1 MPSLL
6 ALALAHTLLFVAG
19 VASLVFFR
27 HDATLGNLAGLNP
40 FGPSELARHF
50 FSTDQAATRAAGCF
64 CFASAVP
71 LALYTAVIVARLQM
85 LGLRDTGVYTA
96 FAGGLAASGGLA
108 AAGIFLWV
116 LSVPEVAASSPV
128 VRALHFLV
136 FLSGGPA
143 FAIGMGLLAGG
154 VSVSSHFAR
163 VLPKWVVWLGLLV
176 AVTGALSTFGLISLF
191 MTVAIPITRVGGLG
205 WLIAAGTS
213 VDRPQL

>member
-1 MPSLL
+1 
-6 ALALAHTLLFVAG
+6 
-19 VASLVFFR
+19 
-27 HDATLGNLAGLNP
+27 
-40 FGPSELARHF
+40 
-50 FSTDQAATRAAGCF
+50 
-64 CFASAVP
+64 
-71 LALYTAVIVARLQM
+71 
-85 LGLRDTGVYTA
+85 
-96 FAGGLAASGGLA
+96 LAASGGLA

-154 VSVSSHFAR
+154 VSVSSHFTG
-163 VLPKWVVWLGLLV
+163 VLPKWVVRLGLLV